1 MTEDEFGPWRELT
14 IAQHSEQVSRA
25 TGKAFDVTVAESR
38 ELLPKILPDGQAT
51 EHMHFF
57 VVLDDSERVIGWLWL
72 GASPAD
78 PDAGFV
84 FDIIIDADVRGQGY
98 GRAVMVAAEEF
109 FRAQDKL
116 RVGLDVLGGND
127 VARALYESLGY
138 RPIQTAMTK
147 TLGAE
152 RD

>member
-1 MTEDEFGPWRELT
+1 MTEDEFEPWRELA
-14 IAQHSEQVSRA
+14 IAQHAAQVSRA
-25 TGKAFDVTVAESR
+25 TGQDLADTLTESR
-38 ELLPKILPDGQAT
+38 AVLPKVLPDGLTT

-57 VVLDDSERVIGWLWL
+57 VVLDEAGGEIGWLWL
-72 GASPAD
+72 GRSPAE
-78 PDAGFV
+78 PEAGFV
-84 FDIIIDADVRGQGY
+84 FDIIVDARVRGQGY
-98 GRAVMVAAEEF
+98 GRATMVAAEEF
-109 FRAQDKL
+109 FRARGRS
-116 RVGLDVLGGND
+116 RVSLHVLGGND